1 MKEQEK
7 ILKDAS
13 LRIGIPYNV
22 MLHVWKMQW
31 KYVNNVITSG
41 EQSDPF
47 TLGEVYVKDLGRF
60 KPNDRSLKKVNERK
74 ANRDN

>member
-1 MKEQEK
+1 MTEQER

-22 MLHVWKMQW
+22 MLYVWKMQW
-31 KYVNNVITSG
+31 KYVNSVVTSG
-41 EQSDPF
+41 DQSNLD
-47 TLGEVYVKDLGRF
+47 TMGEVYVKDLGRF

>member
-1 MKEQEK
+1 MTEQER

-22 MLHVWKMQW
+22 MLYVWNMQW
-31 KYVNNVITSG
+31 KYVNSVITSG
-41 EQSDPF
+41 EQADPSTF
-47 TLGEVYVKDLGRF
+47 GEVYVKDLGRF

-74 ANRDN
+74 ADRDN

>member
-1 MKEQEK
+1 MTEQER

-22 MLHVWKMQW
+22 MLHVWRMQW
-31 KYVNNVITSG
+31 KYVNSIITSG
-41 EQSDPF
+41 EQSDPSSM
-47 TLGEVYVKDLGRF
+47 GEVYVKDIGRF

-74 ANRDN
+74 ADRDN